1 MADVGE
7 EHRTYRWGG
16 DQTAPKRR
24 FTVAEAA
31 GVLQL
36 SAEAVRSRIKRGSL
50 QSVKEGNTV
59 YVLLDTDQT
68 RPSHDQTSDQT
79 AALIA
84 NLQDQVAYLRG
95 ELARREETHL
105 EESRRKDSIIAA
117 LTQRIP
123 ELEAATDTSGATEP
137 RQSPTEATEQPGRV
151 DPQASL
157 EGAQEPRESPELTE
171 DEQQGRGS
179 VPDATGPR
187 EESSERSWWRRVF
200 GG

>member
-7 EHRTYRWGG
+7 EHRTFHWGG
-16 DQTAPKRR
+16 DRTAPKRH

-31 GVLQL
+31 EVLQL

-50 QSVKEGNTV
+50 ASVKEGNTV
-59 YVLLDTDQT
+59 YVLLDTDQA
-68 RPSHDQTSDQT
+68 RPSHDQTSDQ

-137 RQSPTEATEQPGRV
+137 RQSSTEATEQPGRV
-151 DPQASL
+151 EPQPSV
-157 EGAQEPRESPELTE
+157 EGAQEPRESSGMHMPEVGGSHLPHDQQRATE
-171 DEQQGRGS
+171 R
-179 VPDATGPR
+179 R
-187 EESSERSWWRRVF
+187 WWEFWR
-200 GG
+200 

>member
-1 MADVGE
+1 MPLVGE
-7 EHRTYRWGG
+7 EHGTYRWGG

-31 GVLQL
+31 EVLQL

-59 YVLLDTDQT
+59 YVLLDADQA
-68 RPSHDQTSDQT
+68 RPSYAQTSDQT
-79 AALIA
+79 TALIA

-123 ELEAATDTSGATEP
+123 EIEAPASPEP
-137 RQSPTEATEQPGRV
+137 REAPSEATPQPGRV
-151 DPQASL
+151 EPQPAVES
-157 EGAQEPRESPELTE
+157 AQEPRESSEMHMPEVGGGPLPR
-171 DEQQGRGS
+171 DQQS
-179 VPDATGPR
+179 A
-187 EESSERSWWRRVF
+187 SERPWWRRVF

>member
-1 MADVGE
+1 MPLVGE

-31 GVLQL
+31 EVLQL

-59 YVLLDTDQT
+59 YVLLDADQA
-68 RPSHDQTSDQT
+68 RPSYAQTSDQT
-79 AALIA
+79 TALIA

-123 ELEAATDTSGATEP
+123 ELEAATDTSGASEP

-151 DPQASL
+151 EPQPAVES
-157 EGAQEPRESPELTE
+157 AQEPREPSEMHMPEAA
-171 DEQQGRGS
+171 G
-179 VPDATGPR
+179 GPLPHDLQR
-187 EESSERSWWRRVF
+187 ASERPWWRRVF